1 MVDSDATV
9 SNSKWRHTRYQLLTA
24 VCGAILQTQIEGSSF
39 AVLVVHEFITDA
51 TDKNKQLQNY
61 IELQKLLCVLS
72 GGSVNDVES
81 GVMYSGFNFDGMD
94 LMIGKIITG
103 L

>member
-1 MVDSDATV
+1 M
-9 SNSKWRHTRYQLLTA
+9 QLTA
-24 VCGAILQTQIEGSSF
+24 LYLL
-39 AVLVVHEFITDA
+39 LVVHEFITDA
-51 TDKNKQLQNY
+51 TDKNKQLQNH

-72 GGSVNDVES
+72 GGSVNDFGS

-94 LMIGKIITG
+94 FMIGKIITG